1 MGLLINRNILC
12 RMNAEAAVSRYFEK
26 QSSRNLISMLVT
38 YLKRTLHWTVKSRKT
53 LHLRSCLAMFC
64 KEGVKN
70 FAKFTGKHL
79 LWSLFKK
86 RLKACNFNKKT
97 PNQVFS

>member
-38 YLKRTLHWTVKSRKT
+38 YLKRTHWTVKSRKT

-70 FAKFTGKHL
+70 FCKIH
-79 LWSLFKK
+79 
-86 RLKACNFNKKT
+86 RKT
-97 PNQVFS
+97 PALESFLKKA